1 MRWFLRWLL
10 SPPVWRWHWQLL
22 GSVLSA
28 PPSPRLVTASPDVLT
43 TAWLWLRS
51 VAWAGEG
58 WSRGGMAG
66 LHQLAPCTGKYFCD
80 FFSYCFWQKVC
91 FFLYKSW
98 SVGGWLDLTC
108 KVNDNLVSIWMSK
121 YSLYI
126 VKLSK
131 KQWWK
136 NVIWLGKKE
145 EALKKN
151 IHPWVAHQGSG
162 RPRPDIDNRYWTSWI
177 KGIY

>member
-1 MRWFLRWLL
+1 MI
-10 SPPVWRWHWQLL
+10 SQMTPI
-22 GSVLSA
+22 
-28 PPSPRLVTASPDVLT
+28 TAGVALTLT
-43 TAWLWLRS
+43 TARIRIISPPLPPPGHGITRCADNCL
-51 VAWAGEG
+51 A
-58 WSRGGMAG
+58 
-66 LHQLAPCTGKYFCD
+66 LAPVCGLGRWGMEPRRDGRAPSAGTVHGQIFLW
-80 FFSYCFWQKVC
+80 FFFVLFLAESM

-98 SVGGWLDLTC
+98 SVWGWLDLTC

-151 IHPWVAHQGSG
+151 IHPWEAHQGSG